1 MNSSE
6 FGIASQKIIMNDL
19 CLETYFVTPKLLTS
33 HDITLRWTILVFM
46 LHRLV
51 GSQATNVITL
61 HPSCTCMFLECD
73 FVFKNVLLFVEVI
86 SYNVEMSL
94 QR

>member
-1 MNSSE
+1 MRLVNSSE
-6 FGIASQKIIMNDL
+6 FGVASQKIIMNDL

-51 GSQATNVITL
+51 
-61 HPSCTCMFLECD
+61 
-73 FVFKNVLLFVEVI
+73 
-86 SYNVEMSL
+86 
-94 QR
+94 